1 MPCDGCTLQSKL
13 GDSKIAGDHIH
24 SPMRTAAYC
33 EIVRVATS
41 TGGGSMPEKHVTR
54 WEREFHEQAVEA
66 ELFLAGQRAGAAV
79 ARSDWP
85 KVERARQQV
94 LSKGDQ
100 AARIIFGNGS
110 AAAGSSGYRAGW
122 VEGYSA
128 YCAELDRLESARSRS
143 QGSSPAS

>member
-1 MPCDGCTLQSKL
+1 
-13 GDSKIAGDHIH
+13 
-24 SPMRTAAYC
+24 
-33 EIVRVATS
+33 
-41 TGGGSMPEKHVTR
+41 MPEKHVTR
-54 WEREFHEQAVEA
+54 WERELHEQAVEA
-66 ELFLAGQRAGAAV
+66 ELYLAGQRAGAAV
-79 ARSDWP
+79 ARIDWP

-100 AARIIFGNGS
+100 AARIIFGHGS